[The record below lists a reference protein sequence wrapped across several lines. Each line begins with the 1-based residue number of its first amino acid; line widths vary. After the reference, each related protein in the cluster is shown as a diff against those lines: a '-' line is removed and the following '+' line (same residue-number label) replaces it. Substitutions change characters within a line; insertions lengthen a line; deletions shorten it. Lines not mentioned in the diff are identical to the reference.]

1 MLKGTILI
9 IDDEE
14 KLRSAL
20 SRIIE
25 LEGYRVFQAENSRK
39 GLQLL
44 EQQKDISLVI
54 TDVRLPDING
64 IQLLEKIKEQFP
76 SCEVIVITAYGTIQD
91 GVRAMKMGAFDY
103 VTKGDG
109 DDQILVTIER
119 AIEKAKMQRR
129 ILDLEKKL
137 KTRYSFEQIFGNSK
151 VIKESISLA
160 RKVAPA
166 DSTVLIEGETGTGKE
181 LFAQSIHNASP
192 RRSKPFIAVNCSAIP
207 KDLLESE
214 VFGYKKGAF
223 TGANIDKKGLFEE
236 AHEGTLFLDEIGDM
250 DVGLQAKLL
259 RVLEDQSFTR
269 IGDTK
274 PVKVDVRIIAA
285 TNRDL
290 LQEARQ
296 ERFRTDLYYRLS
308 GFKIIV
314 PPLRERIDD
323 LEELANYFIR
333 FYSHKTNKNI
343 SGMDEDFFRKL
354 KEYEWPGNTR
364 ELKNMIER
372 AVILADKEFLTVDLL
387 PYEIVKPI
395 HDASLSSFEGTME
408 ELEKMHIRKILAI
421 TKGNKTKA
429 AEILGIGIPTLYRKI
444 EKYGFE

>member
-1 MLKGTILI
+1 MLKGSILI
-9 IDDEE
+9 IDDEP

-25 LEGYRVFQAENSRK
+25 LEGYRVCQADNSRK
-39 GLQLL
+39 GLQIL

-54 TDVRLPDING
+54 TDVRLPDMNG

-91 GVRAMKMGAFDY
+91 GVRAMKIGAFDY

-129 ILDLEKKL
+129 ILDLENKL

-151 VIKESISLA
+151 VIKETISLA
-160 RKVAPA
+160 RKVAPT
-166 DSTVLIEGETGTGKE
+166 DSTVLLEGETGTGKE

-192 RRSKPFIAVNCSAIP
+192 RRSKPFIAVNCSAFP

-223 TGANIDKKGLFEE
+223 TGANIDKKGLFAE

-250 DVGLQAKLL
+250 DLGLQAKLL

-290 LQEARQ
+290 LHEAHQEH
-296 ERFRTDLYYRLS
+296 FRTDLYYRLS
-308 GFKIIV
+308 GFKIVV
-314 PPLRERIDD
+314 PPLRDRKED
-323 LEELANYFIR
+323 LADLANHFIR
-333 FYSHKTNKNI
+333 FYSNKTNKKI
-343 SGMDEDFFRKL
+343 SGMDEGFFRKL
-354 KEYEWPGNTR
+354 KEYDWPGNTR

-372 AVILADKEFLTVDLL
+372 AVILADKELLSVDLL
-387 PYEIVKPI
+387 PYEIVKAN
-395 HDASLSSFEGTME
+395 HDTSFSSFEGTIE
-408 ELEKMHIRKILAI
+408 ELEKMHIRKILSI
-421 TKGNKTKA
+421 TGGNKTKA

-444 EKYGFE
+444 DKFGLE